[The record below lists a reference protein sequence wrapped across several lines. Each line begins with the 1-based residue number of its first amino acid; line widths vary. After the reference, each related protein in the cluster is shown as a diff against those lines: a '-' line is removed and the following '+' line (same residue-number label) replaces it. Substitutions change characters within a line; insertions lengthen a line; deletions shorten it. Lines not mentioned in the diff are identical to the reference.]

1 MADFEVWGKSVFF
14 NLKKKFKKEVILFFL
29 ISDINWKNYNNNN
42 KTKKNNVYKLKIIL
56 KNFLNNVLCYNKTKK
71 FINF

>member
-29 ISDINWKNYNNNN
+29 ISDINWKKYNNNN

-56 KNFLNNVLCYNKTKK
+56 KNFLNNILCYNKTKK

>member
-56 KNFLNNVLCYNKTKK
+56 KNFLNNILCYNKTKK